1 LLDGGPLYIGQNV
14 DLTGNIVAGEGLIGV
29 LSRFN
34 VWLQQLYPSE
44 VETFSKQCGGEVG
57 DLVSWPEVKY
67 YVVGDVELT
76 SGTTCVKPG
85 GTRLECATL
94 FPNPWAPVGKTQ
106 GTLME
111 GTRFTCVS
119 HMIHM

>member
-1 LLDGGPLYIGQNV
+1 M
-14 DLTGNIVAGEGLIGV
+14 AGEGLIGV

-44 VETFSKQCGGEVG
+44 VEKFSKQCGGEVG

-67 YVVGDVELT
+67 YIVGDVELT

-85 GTRLECATL
+85 GTRLEYATL

-111 GTRFTCVS
+111 GTRFTYDS
-119 HMIHM
+119 HVVKHM